1 MISSIIAGQ
10 YFKISAKHTA
20 AYEFPRNM
28 MRFLCSCFELIA
40 GRVEPHPVVTTGFS
54 IANNYWNI
62 GVGNADAVVEAR
74 IGCWSFLES
83 EEKSSHVNERSN
95 ATIRALLCIMYPEQ
109 VGDDDFVMELFD
121 WFFEMADVVGDFNQ
135 SFDALFQ
142 GLKGLT
148 PSQS

>member
-1 MISSIIAGQ
+1 MISSINAVR
-10 YFKISAKHTA
+10 YFKISAEHTA
-20 AYEFPRNM
+20 ADEFPRNM
-28 MRFLCSCFELIA
+28 MRFLCNCFELIA
-40 GRVEPHPVVTTGFS
+40 GKVEQHPVVTAGFS
-54 IANNYWNI
+54 IANNYWNM
-62 GVGNADAVVEAR
+62 GVGDADAVVEAR
-74 IGCWSFLES
+74 IDCWNFLES
-83 EEKSSHVNERSN
+83 EEKGSHVNQRSN